1 MVDKDEDD
9 IGAQVSS
16 RLEELFGEEDED
28 ESSGQK
34 PDAAPE
40 SQQTRESGEVMHD
53 EAQVVADE
61 EPPRD
66 QDSPLKNLKALVF
79 GIDWE
84 ITDDGMR
91 AFLREIRDLQTQYQQ
106 DKVLSTFLK
115 LHETV
120 GKYIKAKKGRAH
132 PEAFK
137 FVASVFRSFEE
148 VIADPGMQESRKKKL
163 LSREIRNFKN
173 FKEKLAAQGK
183 TVQEEPSAQKRA
195 DAAEFRD
202 ETDETSKTVVEH
214 RQAES
219 EPEEVRAEGGEGDE
233 KPAAA
238 AHGKTAEILE
248 NQEALDYIVAE
259 LKKTIKAEFNT
270 IRQILKS
277 LGA

>member
-1 MVDKDEDD
+1 MAHNDEDD

-16 RLEELFGEEDED
+16 RLDELFGEEDEED
-28 ESSGQK
+28 GGEPSGQA

-40 SQQTRESGEVMHD
+40 DQQDPEPAELVHD
-53 EAQVVADE
+53 EAMDGADDE
-61 EPPRD
+61 SPHE
-66 QDSPLKNLKALVF
+66 QDSPLKKLKALVF

-84 ITDDGMR
+84 ITDDGMK
-91 AFLREIRDLQTQYQQ
+91 AFLREIRDLQAQYQH

-132 PEAFK
+132 PEAFN
-137 FVASVFRSFEE
+137 FVASVFQSFEE
-148 VIADPGMQESRKKKL
+148 VLTNPGMQESRKKKL

-173 FKEKLAAQGK
+173 FKEKLAAPGK
-183 TVQEEPSAQKRA
+183 TGQGGPAELKG
-195 DAAEFRD
+195 DGAAELRA
-202 ETDETSKTVVEH
+202 ETPETVVEP
-214 RQAES
+214 RQ
-219 EPEEVRAEGGEGDE
+219 PEEVPAERAEADE

-238 AHGKTAEILE
+238 AYGRTDAVLE

-270 IRQILKS
+270 IRQILKN